1 MGVIRWVMGLAG
13 VASSLNCNPA
23 VIRVREYI
31 SIQASLEN
39 LLTTRTL
46 PPNYRKMRG

>member
-1 MGVIRWVMGLAG
+1 MGGIRCVMGLVG

-31 SIQASLEN
+31 SIQALLEN
-39 LLTTRTL
+39 LLATRTL